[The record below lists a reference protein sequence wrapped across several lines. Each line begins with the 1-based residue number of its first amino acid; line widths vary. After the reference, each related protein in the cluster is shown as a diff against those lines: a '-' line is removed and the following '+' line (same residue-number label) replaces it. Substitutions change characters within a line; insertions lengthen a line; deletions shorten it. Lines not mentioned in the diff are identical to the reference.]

1 MFQNTNQIMTF
12 EEIVATQTTRL
23 DENNPDIGG
32 QCWNRS
38 PKNMDISLPA
48 ILTIDV
54 HPIRQQ
60 VPI

>member
-32 QCWNRS
+32 QYWNRS
-38 PKNMDISLPA
+38 QKNMDISLPA

>member
-1 MFQNTNQIMTF
+1 MTF